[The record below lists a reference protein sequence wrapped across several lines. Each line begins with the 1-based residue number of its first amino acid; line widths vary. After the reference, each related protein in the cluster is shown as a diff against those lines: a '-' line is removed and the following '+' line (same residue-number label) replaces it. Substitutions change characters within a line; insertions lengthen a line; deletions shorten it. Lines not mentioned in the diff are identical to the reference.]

1 MIYENEYLNEISFP
15 LGGIGSGCIG
25 LAGNGRLIEW
35 EICNRPNK
43 CSHNPYSFFAIRA
56 EYPNGKVVC
65 KVLQG
70 DLNKNLVGA
79 GHGYPSDTMSSMPHF
94 EQVVF
99 DGRFPIAELTFTDKE
114 FPAEVKM
121 TAFNPFIPH
130 DAKNSSLPAAFF
142 NVSVKSF
149 EENVRYTLVLTA
161 RNFFAQPENLD
172 GSHDGI
178 TAVTL
183 QLAE

>member
-43 CSHNPYSFFAIRA
+43 YTHNPYSFFAIRA
-56 EYPNGKVVC
+56 EYPSGKVVC
-65 KVLQG
+65 KLLQG
-70 DLNKNLVGA
+70 DLNKNLTEN
-79 GHGYPSDTMSSMPHF
+79 GHGAERGYMCGFPHF
-94 EQVVF
+94 KNLKF
-99 DGRFPIAELTFTDKE
+99 DGRFPIAELTFTDDD

-130 DAKNSSLPAAFF
+130 NDKDSSLPPF
-142 NVSVKSF
+142 SLI
-149 EENVRYTLVLTA
+149 R
-161 RNFFAQPENLD
+161 
-172 GSHDGI
+172 
-178 TAVTL
+178 
-183 QLAE
+183 